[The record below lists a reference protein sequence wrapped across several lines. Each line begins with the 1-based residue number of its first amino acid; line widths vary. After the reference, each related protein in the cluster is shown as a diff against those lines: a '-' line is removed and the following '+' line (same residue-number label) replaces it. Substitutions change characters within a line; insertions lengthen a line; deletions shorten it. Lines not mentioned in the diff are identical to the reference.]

1 MQTMKKTAIIYII
14 TASFISLLHAAA
26 LKPGDTFPSFTA
38 RSLNDTMVTVPDSVT
53 PTVTLISLS
62 FSRHD
67 IAPTEAWTDTF
78 TARYKNN
85 PDVKY
90 IEAAVIP
97 DMPFISGIIA
107 NALRGAVAKQRWG
120 DFVIYSGDKDAMMKK
135 LSVDDPDPFYIYLTG
150 KDGKIL
156 KILKTSVLTKE
167 YIDEISGI
175 IDKTLK
181 SKLFH

>member
-1 MQTMKKTAIIYII
+1 MKKILLVII
-14 TASFISLLHAAA
+14 AALLATLIYSAG

-53 PTVTLISLS
+53 PTVTLISLF

-97 DMPFISGIIA
+97 DMPFISGVIA
-107 NALRGAVAKQRWG
+107 NALRGAIAKERWG
-120 DFVIYSGDKDAMMKK
+120 NFLIYSGDKDAMMKK
-135 LSVDDPDPFYIYLTG
+135 LYVDDPDPFYIYLTG

-156 KILKTSVLTKE
+156 KMLKTGVLTKE
-167 YIDEISGI
+167 YMDEISGI
-175 IDKTLK
+175 IDKALRK
-181 SKLFH
+181 F